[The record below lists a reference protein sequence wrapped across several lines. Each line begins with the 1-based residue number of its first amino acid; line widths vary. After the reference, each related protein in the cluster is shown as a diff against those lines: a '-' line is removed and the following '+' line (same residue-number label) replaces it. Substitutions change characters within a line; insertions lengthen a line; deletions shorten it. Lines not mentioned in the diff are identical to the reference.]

1 MQSFGRQTRRK
12 SAPLLLA
19 GAVSCTDWSMLEAHG
34 DDRAVSEAAVETF
47 ARPRDV
53 PGVSSAAIAKSAD
66 RIREPQT
73 SAKSTDRWNNEG
85 GAPSGGGRSARK
97 RRRGTSLQ
105 KKAAAEKSP
114 KKQPRWPD
122 KRAGA

>member
-19 GAVSCTDWSMLEAHG
+19 GAVALIGRCSRHMGTIAP
-34 DDRAVSEAAVETF
+34 VSEAAVETF

>member
-1 MQSFGRQTRRK
+1 MGTI
-12 SAPLLLA
+12 AP
-19 GAVSCTDWSMLEAHG
+19 
-34 DDRAVSEAAVETF
+34 VSEAAVETF

-85 GAPSGGGRSARK
+85 GAPSGVGRSARK

-114 KKQPRWPD
+114 KKQPRWPCHQTGRRIAISPD
-122 KRAGA
+122 A

>member
-34 DDRAVSEAAVETF
+34 DDRARS
-47 ARPRDV
+47 
-53 PGVSSAAIAKSAD
+53 SAD

-114 KKQPRWPD
+114 KKQPRWP
-122 KRAGA
+122 R